1 MSVSRVGTRDLE
13 PVGPVGMLD
22 RAIGLVRAGGLRVV
36 LPSWAGGGLVA
47 AAILGTYYLERVEGI
62 RTLRPALALTLVL
75 AWWARAWLL
84 GGVAKG
90 LVRDLWDAPTD
101 PDAGRAVDVLRTS
114 VVAGLGLWMWS
125 WLLVGGSLAGP
136 VGVVLFLP
144 FLSFRGAFAPSW
156 LARAA
161 CTSQGGFRV
170 FFAAMGDN
178 AGRRGAGT
186 ATEALILFG
195 ALGLGVNLYVTCLG
209 GLLLLRSFLGIEVA
223 TIESFL
229 SPGNTFFLLSIAAAT
244 LVLLEPLRAALS
256 AACYVDARVRSEG
269 LDLRAAVEEAI
280 AHASGDRPA
289 RSRTVAVDA
298 ARAAVLVVALVAFGG
313 LARAQD
319 APPPSFPPP
328 PLSGEELET
337 PAAARPEAPA
347 EPSARGVLPSDPGA
361 LPTIELEPADR
372 GVQDEVNGILAQ
384 DEFREFEDHRG
395 EGLRHL
401 FERLFEWLLRPRDE
415 LPSVDASRVS
425 GLSLPG
431 PWVFLGIAA
440 FLLLFVGVYLFV
452 TRKRERDAHDRAQS
466 AIATSEDLRERPPA
480 SFLDE
485 AARLAAEGDFREA
498 LRQLYLATLVS
509 LDRRRLIAFDPHL
522 TNWQYL
528 RQMPKNATRDAFRH
542 FTKLFDHKW
551 YGREATTSDDYERC
565 RSLATQ
571 IVVVEPESPA

>member
-1 MSVSRVGTRDLE
+1 
-13 PVGPVGMLD
+13 MLD

-36 LPSWAGGGLVA
+36 STSWAGGSLVA
-47 AAILGTYYLERVEGI
+47 GVVLGTYYLERVEGI
-62 RTLRPALALTLVL
+62 TTLRPGLALALVL

-84 GGVAKG
+84 GGVARG
-90 LVRDLWDAPTD
+90 LVKDLWDAPMEEG
-101 PDAGRAVDVLRTS
+101 AGRAVDVLRTS
-114 VVAGLGLWMWS
+114 VVAGLGLWVWS

-136 VGVVLFLP
+136 VGVVLFFP

-156 LARAA
+156 IARAA
-161 CTSQGGFRV
+161 CTSQGGLRV

-178 AGRRGAGT
+178 AGRRGAGV

-195 ALGLGVNLYVTCLG
+195 ALGLAINLYVTCLG
-209 GLLLLRSFLGIEVA
+209 GLLFARSFMGIEVA
-223 TIESFL
+223 TLESFL
-229 SPGNTFFLLSIAAAT
+229 SPSNTFFLLTIGAVT

-256 AACYVDARVRSEG
+256 AACYVDARVRSDG

-280 AHASGDRPA
+280 AHASGERPG
-289 RSRTVAVDA
+289 RSRTIAVDA
-298 ARAAVLVVALVAFGG
+298 AKAAVLVLALVFFGTS
-313 LARAQD
+313 AAHAQD
-319 APPPSFPPP
+319 APPPSYPPP
-328 PLSGEELET
+328 PMSGQELET
-337 PAAARPEAPA
+337 PAPARPEAPA
-347 EPSARGVLPSDPGA
+347 EPSAEGVLPSDPGA
-361 LPTIELEPADR
+361 LPTIETEPVDR
-372 GVQDEVNGILAQ
+372 GVEEQVNEILAQ

-401 FERLFEWLLRPRDE
+401 FERLFDWLLRPREE
-415 LPSVDASRVS
+415 LPSVDAPGVS

-431 PWVFLGIAA
+431 PWVFLAIAA
-440 FLLLFVGVYLFV
+440 VLLFLVGVYLWV
-452 TRKRERDAHDRAQS
+452 TRNKEREAHARAES
-466 AIATSEDLRERPPA
+466 AIARSEDLRERPPA

-509 LDRRRLIAFDPHL
+509 LDRRRVIAFDPHL

-528 RQMPKNATRDAFRH
+528 QQMPRNATRESFRH

-565 RSLATQ
+565 RSLATE
-571 IVVVEPESPA
+571 IVAVPETAQ